1 MNQYLIDSNILI
13 HILAGDLPERTYS
26 IVREICNQS
35 FLVSI
40 ISKIEL
46 LGWRNGTP
54 DGLAMARNLLLEADI
69 ISLSD
74 PISDIAINIR
84 QKKAIKLPDAVI
96 AASAIFLNA
105 TLVTRNIKDFDGI
118 EGLFLLNPFDMS
130 AQFESE

>member
-26 IVREICNQS
+26 TVREICNQS

>member
-1 MNQYLIDSNILI
+1 MV
-13 HILAGDLPERTYS
+13 LPMDW
-26 IVREICNQS
+26 Q
-35 FLVSI
+35 
-40 ISKIEL
+40 
-46 LGWRNGTP
+46 
-54 DGLAMARNLLLEADI
+54 MARNLLLEADI

>member
-1 MNQYLIDSNILI
+1 
-13 HILAGDLPERTYS
+13 
-26 IVREICNQS
+26 
-35 FLVSI
+35 
-40 ISKIEL
+40 
-46 LGWRNGTP
+46 
-54 DGLAMARNLLLEADI
+54 MARNLLLEADI

-130 AQFESE
+130 AKFESE

>member
-13 HILAGDLPERTYS
+13 HILAGDLPERAYS

-40 ISKIEL
+40 ISKIEIP
-46 LGWRNGTP
+46 GWKNGTP

-74 PISDIAINIR
+74 PISDIAITIR
-84 QKKAIKLPDAVI
+84 QKQAIKLPDAVI
-96 AASAIFLNA
+96 AGTAIFLDA
-105 TLVTRNIKDFDGI
+105 TLVT
-118 EGLFLLNPFDMS
+118 
-130 AQFESE
+130 

>member
-1 MNQYLIDSNILI
+1 
-13 HILAGDLPERTYS
+13 
-26 IVREICNQS
+26 
-35 FLVSI
+35 
-40 ISKIEL
+40 
-46 LGWRNGTP
+46 
-54 DGLAMARNLLLEADI
+54 MARNLLLEADI

-105 TLVTRNIKDFDGI
+105 ALVTRNIKDFDGI

-130 AQFESE
+130 AKFESE